1 MKTPNNDPDEPAAT
15 PEPES
20 GAAEE
25 AGPAERSA
33 SATEPSDAGHDDGQA
48 EADRELLTRRAFLN
62 KVAVTG
68 MGVAAGLVSVP
79 VVGFLFAP
87 LFQQSPEV
95 WRPVGPV
102 DKFKVG
108 ETVEVTFE
116 NSSPLPW
123 SGVAALSAA
132 WLRRNTEQDFTAFS
146 VNCTHLGCPVSWKP
160 DASLFMCPCHGGV
173 YYNNGVVAA
182 GPPPHPL
189 PTYPVRVNNGQVE
202 IEASGIPLS
211 G

>member
-1 MKTPNNDPDEPAAT
+1 MKTPNTDPEEPL
-15 PEPES
+15 S
-20 GAAEE
+20 GEGQQSEGAGTGAGDAQAGEASQEE
-25 AGPAERSA
+25 
-33 SATEPSDAGHDDGQA
+33 GHGQDN
-48 EADRELLTRRAFLN
+48 ADLLTRRAFLN
-62 KVAVTG
+62 KVAVSG
-68 MGVAAGLVSVP
+68 MGIAAGLVSVP

-87 LFQQSPEV
+87 LFQESPEV
-95 WRPVGPV
+95 WRAVGPV
-102 DKFKVG
+102 DQFKVG

-132 WLRRNTEQDFTAFS
+132 WLRRNSEQDFTAFS

-160 DASLFMCPCHGGV
+160 DANLFMCPCHGGV
-173 YYNNGVVAA
+173 YYNDGKVAA

-189 PTYPVRVNNGQVE
+189 PTYPVRVQNGQVE
-202 IEASGIPLS
+202 IQASGIPLS